1 MADIL
6 WLQVGKLEV
15 DLFSKKPHNICQHLQ
30 WKSDVEIA
38 YHRSTIGVAAG
49 YNYTGGRNWT
59 QNINCKI
66 CLLLHFRKWHRL

>member
-6 WLQVGKLEV
+6 WLPVGKLEV

-30 WKSDVEIA
+30 CKSDVEIA

-49 YNYTGGRNWT
+49 YNYTGGRN
-59 QNINCKI
+59 
-66 CLLLHFRKWHRL
+66 